1 MLKLGE
7 MVTYGTTGVC
17 TVERI
22 EEKKIG
28 REMKSYYVLKPV
40 SQSTSTVFLPADNER
55 LLAKTREVLSADKVK
70 AMLDGFLFEPDMWV
84 NSDALR
90 RVQFNE
96 VIASGD
102 RKACLSLV
110 KTLLTHQTEL
120 SSKGKR
126 LHISDERALKE
137 AQRLVCDEF
146 AVALEIDIKDVETII
161 RDKLKN
167 K

>member
-1 MLKLGE
+1 MLKLKE
-7 MVTYGTTGVC
+7 KIVYGTTGVC
-17 TVERI
+17 VVDGVEK
-22 EEKKIG
+22 KKIG
-28 REMKSYYVLKPV
+28 REVKSYYVLKPV
-40 SQSTSTVFLPADNER
+40 SQSTSTVYLPTDNEL
-55 LLAKTREVLSADKVK
+55 LLAKARCVLSADEVK
-70 AMLDGFLFEPDMWV
+70 TMLDGFLSEPDMWV
-84 NSDALR
+84 SSDAER

-110 KTLLTHQTEL
+110 KTLLTHQTDL

-146 AVALEIDIKDVETII
+146 AVALEIDPKSVEAII
-161 RDKLKN
+161 RDKLK
-167 K
+167 